1 MSCATTS
8 SIILPQI
15 EALSRLIR
23 ERIGLDFPRRKWDML
38 QRVVEELAIELNFS
52 DPQPL
57 LEELLY
63 SPLNESRL
71 NLLIARLTVG
81 ETYFLRDK
89 NIFTTLRDHIFPALI
104 EQKVSERRLDLW
116 CAASSTGEEAYSI
129 AMLLDEKADLLE
141 NWQINI
147 RASDI
152 NLEVLEKAK
161 RGVYSQWSLRA
172 TPEAVTHRYFSKIGK
187 NQFLLARHIRE
198 MVSFYQLNLAEK
210 EFVMPGFNGQ
220 LADIIFCRNVLI
232 YFSAELQA
240 QVIKRLVSL
249 LQPGGWLLVAPSELG
264 VVNHP
269 DLTPIRFPGVIVHQ
283 KLDRP
288 KSVQT
293 KVSRPSGQYADSKF
307 AKRSAAGKFT
317 GLDSAF
323 AGGGKKLQFSARL
336 CPRSSSLNGK
346 TQPDTGLTNGVLK
359 SKAVFSLKEIL
370 LRAQELFFQ
379 ESYRELVDL
388 IPDFADSSIQD
399 LAEYA
404 PVMVL
409 KARSLANIGE
419 LEAAAAAVELAV
431 KADKVDPFYYY
442 LSAGIAREQAD
453 YTAAA
458 VFYRQAL
465 FLDADFVMAHFSL
478 ATLLQQTNRK
488 AATRHLRNVIA
499 LLESLEDD
507 AVLPHAEGLSC
518 CRLLEI
524 TRNLV
529 GKGYQP

>member
-1 MSCATTS
+1 MSNAAVPM
-8 SIILPQI
+8 ILPQI
-15 EALSRLIR
+15 EELSRLIS
-23 ERIGLDFPRRKWDML
+23 ERIGLDFPRRKWDTL
-38 QRVVEELAIELNFS
+38 QRVVDELAVELKFS
-52 DPQPL
+52 DPQLL

-63 SPLNESRL
+63 SSLSEYRL
-71 NLLIARLTVG
+71 NLLIVRLTVG

-89 NIFTTLRDHIFPALI
+89 GVFTVLRDHIFPALI
-104 EQKVSERRLDLW
+104 EQRASEKRLDLW
-116 CAASSTGEEAYSI
+116 CAASSTGEEPYSI

-269 DLTPIRFPGVIVHQ
+269 DLTPIHFPGVIVHQ
-283 KLDRP
+283 KLDRFKGLP
-288 KSVQT
+288 VKAKS
-293 KVSRPSGQYADSKF
+293 PSSKYDDSNF
-307 AKRSAAGKFT
+307 NKRSSAGKT
-317 GLDSAF
+317 SDLDSVSAKN
-323 AGGGKKLQFSARL
+323 GKRLLHLARS
-336 CPRSSSLNGK
+336 RQQSSLLDEK
-346 TQPDTGLTNGVLK
+346 SQSISGLTNGLPEGK
-359 SKAVFSLKEIL
+359 IICSLKEML
-370 LRAQELFFQ
+370 LRAQELFVQ
-379 ESYRELVDL
+379 ESYREVLDL
-388 IPDFADSSIQD
+388 IPDLIDPSFQR
-399 LAEYA
+399 LPEYA
-404 PVMVL
+404 SVMVL
-409 KARSLANIGE
+409 KARSLANLGE
-419 LEAAAAAVELAV
+419 LEAAAAAMEMAIE
-431 KADKVDPFYYY
+431 ADKIDPFFYY
-442 LSAGIAREQAD
+442 LSAGIARELAD

-465 FLDADFVMAHFSL
+465 FLDAEFVMAHFSL
-478 ATLLQQTNRK
+478 ATLLRQTDRK
-488 AATRHLRNVIA
+488 AAVRHLRNAIA
-499 LLESLEDD
+499 LLESSEDD
-507 AVLPHAEGLSC
+507 VVLPHAEGLGCS
-518 CRLLEI
+518 RLLEI
-524 TRNLV
+524 ARSLV
-529 GKGYQP
+529 ISG